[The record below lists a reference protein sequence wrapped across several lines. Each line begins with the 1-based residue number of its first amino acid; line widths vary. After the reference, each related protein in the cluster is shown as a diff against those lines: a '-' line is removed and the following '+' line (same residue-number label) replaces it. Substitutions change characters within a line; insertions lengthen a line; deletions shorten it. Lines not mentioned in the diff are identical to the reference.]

1 MFELELNV
9 LRLYVPLVL
18 WVGLGVILGRILPAN
33 IPYYLGK
40 FLFWIGVPISIVTFL
55 RQADLS
61 GSVWIA
67 PLIAWVAVLLGAGLG
82 WLWLKGLFALSPTT
96 QAKLPGWVQR
106 LNNNLTRSLQPSPS
120 QGSFILSSTLGNTGY
135 LGYPITLALV
145 GPQYFAWAIFYDT
158 LGNTLGSYGFGVALA
173 AHYGL
178 SRRTS
183 WQLMKAIAINPGILS
198 FVVGLTLR
206 PVFLPEPVEQVMRGA
221 AWTILSLALLLIGM
235 RLSQVKSWNYAQ
247 QATPSL
253 GIKMILVPLL
263 LGFGLPHLGI
273 TGPAQL
279 VIVLQMAM
287 PPAFATLVIAEAY
300 ELDRELTVTALAIG
314 SVGILFTLPI
324 WIGLFAP

>member
-1 MFELELNV
+1 MFDLDLNL

-18 WVGLGVILGRILPAN
+18 WVGLGVILGRILPAK

-67 PLIAWVAVLLGAGLG
+67 PLVAWVAVFLGAGLG
-82 WLWLKGLFALSPTT
+82 WLWLRGLFALP
-96 QAKLPGWVQR
+96 QR
-106 LNNNLTRSLQPSPS
+106 WTARFPNRLQKFNQTLTRSLQPSPT

-178 SRRTS
+178 SRRS
-183 WQLMKAIAINPGILS
+183 PLQLMKAIALNPGLIS
-198 FVVGLTLR
+198 FAVGLSLR
-206 PVFLPEPVEQVMRGA
+206 PVVLPEPVEQVMRVA
-221 AWTILSLALLLIGM
+221 AWSILSLALLLIGM
-235 RLSQVKSWNYAQ
+235 RLSQIKSWNYAR

-263 LGFGLPHLGI
+263 LGFALPYLGI

-324 WIGLFAP
+324 WVSLFA